1 MLIPLPYIILIPY
14 RLIRFVIYWILRK
27 RRLSEED
34 KQVLKW
40 LKKPDDPLRA
50 KDTRVK
56 YFAESKAAI
65 EANEVVHLRYRGR
78 KDVTCRKF
86 IPERLFRRGEHLYLE
101 AFCLRERE

>member
-1 MLIPLPYIILIPY
+1 M
-14 RLIRFVIYWILRK
+14 
-27 RRLSEED
+27 SEVD

-56 YFAESKAAI
+56 YFAELKAAI

-78 KDVTCRKF
+78 KGVTYRKVF
-86 IPERLFRRGEHLYLE
+86 PERLFRRGEHLYLE
-101 AFCLRERE
+101 AFCIREKEYRRFRLDRIQFIDKARVA